1 MDLKNS
7 AITAIV
13 LIESLVHLLKNESL
27 SKLDQ
32 NFGSLTIDNLNKTT
46 VVLSNGLELKKNDVI
61 DPYSY
66 NETLQEKMIR
76 KAIKNHFEMEK
87 QLLTRPTARIKP
99 LSLFF
104 IDDIESYRGKD
115 GEQGSLAKFVE
126 TEIKQHVTQL
136 LKTEKHEAY
145 REYLEK
151 TLKDVSQSHGG
162 YFSQDNSE
170 KDDKIEKEIEEIL
183 HDKETLLSLDNPRRF
198 IFSKWTLREGWD
210 NTLSTEQIT
219 AILNGKTVIAPPK
232 EVQEV
237 RNAIKAYE
245 AFQQWQPS
253 QEADLLQAH
262 QVLMTGLI
270 DEVGQYR
277 HGGVGVM
284 SGDRVVHM
292 APPANQINRLM
303 ADLLGWLNDSD
314 VHPLIQSSVF
324 HYEFEFIHPFAD
336 GNGRMGRLWQTL
348 ILSRW
353 NPIFAN
359 IPVESLIYQN
369 QKAYYEVLQASTGR
383 TDSAPFIEFILQMI
397 LDAILSSTDTA
408 QDSDHVTAQVNV
420 QVSDQ
425 VQRLISAM
433 KLEDYTLAELM
444 QLVGLNHRATF
455 QKNYLNPAIEA
466 DLIERTIPDKP
477 KSPKQRYRLKS

>member
-1 MDLKNS
+1 MKYQPPYTITSKIIYLIAQISENIGRLTVLEEIQDSLK
-7 AITAIV
+7 
-13 LIESLVHLLKNESL
+13 L
-27 SKLDQ
+27 
-32 NFGSLTIDNLNKTT
+32 
-46 VVLSNGLELKKNDVI
+46 
-61 DPYSY
+61 
-66 NETLQEKMIR
+66 R
-76 KAIKNHFEMEK
+76 KAN
-87 QLLTRPTARIKP
+87 RIRT
-99 LSLFF
+99 
-104 IDDIESYRGKD
+104 I
-115 GEQGSLAKFVE
+115 QGSLA
-126 TEIKQHVTQL
+126 
-136 LKTEKHEAY
+136 
-145 REYLEK
+145 
-151 TLKDVSQSHGG
+151 
-162 YFSQDNSE
+162 
-170 KDDKIEKEIEEIL
+170 IE
-183 HDKETLLSLDNPRRF
+183 
-198 IFSKWTLREGWD
+198 G

-253 QEADLLQAH
+253 QESDLLQAH
-262 QVLMTGLI
+262 QILMTGLI

-303 ADLLGWLNDSD
+303 IDLLDWLNDSD

-324 HYEFEFIHPFAD
+324 HYEFEFIHPFVD

-359 IPVESLIYQN
+359 IPVESLIFQN
-369 QKAYYEVLQASTGR
+369 QKAYYEALQASTDR

-397 LDAILSSTDTA
+397 LDAILSSNDTA
-408 QDSDHVTAQVNV
+408 QDSDHATAQANV

-425 VQRLISAM
+425 VQRLVSAM
-433 KLEDYTLAELM
+433 KQEDYTLAELM
-444 QLVGLNHRATF
+444 QLVGLTHRATF

-466 DLIERTIPDKP
+466 NLIERTIPNKP
-477 KSPKQRYRLKS
+477 KSPKQRYRLSL

>member
-1 MDLKNS
+1 MKYQPTYTITSKIIHLIVQISENIGRLTVLEEIQDSLK
-7 AITAIV
+7 
-13 LIESLVHLLKNESL
+13 L
-27 SKLDQ
+27 
-32 NFGSLTIDNLNKTT
+32 
-46 VVLSNGLELKKNDVI
+46 
-61 DPYSY
+61 
-66 NETLQEKMIR
+66 R
-76 KAIKNHFEMEK
+76 KAN
-87 QLLTRPTARIKP
+87 RIRT
-99 LSLFF
+99 
-104 IDDIESYRGKD
+104 I
-115 GEQGSLAKFVE
+115 QGSLA
-126 TEIKQHVTQL
+126 
-136 LKTEKHEAY
+136 
-145 REYLEK
+145 
-151 TLKDVSQSHGG
+151 
-162 YFSQDNSE
+162 
-170 KDDKIEKEIEEIL
+170 IE
-183 HDKETLLSLDNPRRF
+183 
-198 IFSKWTLREGWD
+198 G

-245 AFQQWQPS
+245 AFQEWQPS
-253 QEADLLQAH
+253 QEEDLLQAH
-262 QVLMTGLI
+262 QILMTGLI

-303 ADLLGWLNDSD
+303 TDLLDWLNDRD
-314 VHPLIQSSVF
+314 IHPLIQSSVF

-369 QKAYYEVLQASTGR
+369 QKAYYEALQASTDR
-383 TDSAPFIEFILQMI
+383 VDSAPFIEFILQMI
-397 LDAILSSTDTA
+397 LDAILSSNDTA
-408 QDSDHVTAQVNV
+408 QDSDHVTAHADV

-433 KLEDYTLAELM
+433 KQDDYTLAELM
-444 QLVGLNHRATF
+444 QLVGLTHRATF

-466 DLIERTIPDKP
+466 GLIMRTIPDKP
-477 KSPKQRYRLKS
+477 RSPKQKYRLR